1 VENYRPGKK
10 YFPAGIE
17 SKPGMKEALYYSDRK
32 VATISYKDDRNITLK
47 MHGYFATLCR
57 SQERSWSE
65 KTSEHYIEAYYA
77 KDGNTP
83 FYYIAYKDDNNEAAM
98 DLCPLDSANSIY
110 GDDENSEHH
119 QHGTF

>member
-65 KTSEHYIEAYYA
+65 TRLKILSVT
-77 KDGNTP
+77 NP
-83 FYYIAYKDDNNEAAM
+83 RAM
-98 DLCPLDSANSIY
+98 NLTDFI
-110 GDDENSEHH
+110 
-119 QHGTF
+119 